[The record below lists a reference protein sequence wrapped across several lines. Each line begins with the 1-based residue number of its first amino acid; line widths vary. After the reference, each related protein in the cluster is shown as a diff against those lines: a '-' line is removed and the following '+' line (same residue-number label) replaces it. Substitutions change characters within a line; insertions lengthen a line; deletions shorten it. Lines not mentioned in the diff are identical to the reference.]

1 MEHRDLEQIQREGIF
16 ENREMGIPY
25 YDGLEQWEQQELT
38 GVIRLLWRQTF
49 LLEHKY
55 DKKTGRFQYNPDFR
69 LCSRHLEFIRRY
81 FAVSGVE
88 LKEDTQL
95 GLIYIQG
102 EYVAGDKL
110 PRLATLYVLILK
122 LIYDEQMER
131 ASSSVSVYT
140 SLGEIHEKLG
150 NCHLLKRQPSPTE
163 IRRAIALL
171 KKYQLI
177 ELLELSEDFKGED
190 RILIYP
196 TVCAVLMGDDVR
208 ALLAAFDDEEKEEE
222 ANGDQDSQN

>member
-1 MEHRDLEQIQREGIF
+1 MEHRDMEQIQREGIF

-150 NCHLLKRQPSPTE
+150 NP
-163 IRRAIALL
+163 
-171 KKYQLI
+171 Y
-177 ELLELSEDFKGED
+177 
-190 RILIYP
+190 
-196 TVCAVLMGDDVR
+196 GDPPGHCS
-208 ALLAAFDDEEKEEE
+208 FEKVP
-222 ANGDQDSQN
+222 AD